1 MDWSPGSPYCPYW
14 WRKHTRTNFWRKN
27 QRSNGT
33 LARRARSDRRHSGST
48 RAGFGSPFWR
58 HSDIAR
64 HARAQ
69 NMQCKYVGWQ
79 SPIYCSPSWR
89 HCSCARDT
97 RRPRARSRKAQRGYL
112 DPFWRAAPVASHTHS
127 SGMRLFPK
135 PATQLA

>member
-1 MDWSPGSPYCPYW
+1 LGWSPGSPYCPYW

-64 HARAQ
+64 HARTR
-69 NMQCKYVGWQ
+69 NMEEEEQEEQEQGEEEEEEEEK
-79 SPIYCSPSWR
+79 
-89 HCSCARDT
+89 
-97 RRPRARSRKAQRGYL
+97 RRKRRRRERRKRREARARTNKSNTLTAN
-112 DPFWRAAPVASHTHS
+112 TN
-127 SGMRLFPK
+127 
-135 PATQLA
+135 